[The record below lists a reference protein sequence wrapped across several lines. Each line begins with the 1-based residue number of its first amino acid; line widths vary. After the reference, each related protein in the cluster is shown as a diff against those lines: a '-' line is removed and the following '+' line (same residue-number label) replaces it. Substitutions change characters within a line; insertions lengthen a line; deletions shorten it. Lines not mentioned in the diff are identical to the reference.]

1 MLVSDE
7 ALVPAPVFVFGQTEP
22 SALLKLCVS
31 LPFLHIP
38 VYHLFSPQE
47 PHLFFPRSTKVLVLL
62 LLSNFFFNLRLWPI
76 LLWLV
81 AACWSGQR
89 VTVFGKQTR
98 RRKGVSHQ
106 THVSVQR
113 DPDAKISGVLVSRG
127 IWALFSTD
135 RKRGRVR

>member
-1 MLVSDE
+1 MKLWFLLRSLCLVKLSRRRC
-7 ALVPAPVFVFGQTEP
+7 LSFV
-22 SALLKLCVS
+22 S
-31 LPFLHIP
+31 
-38 VYHLFSPQE
+38 VYHSFTFQYTIFFP
-47 PHLFFPRSTKVLVLL
+47 PKNPIFFFPRSTKVLVLL

-127 IWALFSTD
+127 IWALFSTE